1 MELTKTA
8 TEFKEL
14 VKKTMNVCK
23 SKIGELA
30 FDSDMDESDNI
41 EMFGFMKDVFK
52 LCDVS
57 VKLVVEQSEAIDAI
71 NKKLD
76 KLLEKE

>member
-30 FDSDMDESDNI
+30 FDSDMDESDI

-71 NKKLD
+71 NEKLD